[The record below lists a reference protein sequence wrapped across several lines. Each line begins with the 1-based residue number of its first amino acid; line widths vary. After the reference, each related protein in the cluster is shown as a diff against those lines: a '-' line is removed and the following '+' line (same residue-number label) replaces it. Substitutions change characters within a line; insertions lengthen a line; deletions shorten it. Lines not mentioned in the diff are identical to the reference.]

1 MLRKSPP
8 QVMKREE
15 TPQRECTLGGG
26 AGDARRSPGHRSWTA
41 AETEAEPHPGT
52 PHASHGT
59 PRASSQ
65 QRWGTGLGNTR
76 SSPAWGGSPHGWDWK
91 LGCGDTTLK
100 KDWSPSPPEHP
111 QGPPSR
117 GRPLPAYLQD
127 PPPPCYRGGEATL
140 PPPNSSLSPSL
151 KPSATAAEPALVHRA
166 GGQVVLHCDL
176 SPRGRRPL
184 VQPQGWA
191 QSQPPGKI
199 PERTGRQ
206 RNEGAASA

>member
-1 MLRKSPP
+1 MPGGAQATGAGQRPRLRLS
-8 QVMKREE
+8 R
-15 TPQRECTLGGG
+15 TLGPRMHHMEPRVHHHSRGG
-26 AGDARRSPGHRSWTA
+26 GQA
-41 AETEAEPHPGT
+41 
-52 PHASHGT
+52 
-59 PRASSQ
+59 
-65 QRWGTGLGNTR
+65 WGTRALLRPGVG
-76 SSPAWGGSPHGWDWK
+76 PPHGWDWK

-151 KPSATAAEPALVHRA
+151 KPSATVAEPALVHRA